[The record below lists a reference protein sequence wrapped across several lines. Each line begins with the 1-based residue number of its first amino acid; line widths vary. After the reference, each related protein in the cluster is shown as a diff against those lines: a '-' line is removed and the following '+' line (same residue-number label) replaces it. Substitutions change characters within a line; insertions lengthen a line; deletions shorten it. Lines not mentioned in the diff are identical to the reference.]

1 MHCINIQSQR
11 EIADIYTTE
20 YIDTQILT
28 TSATIHQ
35 KLNLA
40 DYLVDVEAS

>member
-11 EIADIYTTE
+11 EIADIYTE